1 MSEQLSAS
9 DQEAAARE
17 VAATAAARSHA
28 ESLGVDLSKIGGT
41 GKGGAVTKSDIEAAI
56 AARPSLLS
64 GAAVEAGETGSG
76 ELEVEASVSHDPT
89 SGKYLVSIV
98 TRHPDPTV
106 VAVNGKAV
114 WEGVG

>member
-1 MSEQLSAS
+1 MS
-9 DQEAAARE
+9 DQLTAEETTAQE
-17 VAATAAARSHA
+17 VAATAAARAHA

-56 AARPSLLS
+56 AARPSLLA
-64 GAAVEAGETGSG
+64 GAAAEVGETESG
-76 ELEVEASVSHDPT
+76 EPEVEASVSHDPT
-89 SGKYLVSIV
+89 SGKYLVSIT